1 MINRA
6 SDKSLLQYITEIH
19 DNKSK
24 SIALEFVN
32 FLSENGM
39 TFQKSGG
46 YWENQSYWYVK
57 YMGEI
62 VCYILINGTGS
73 EEKFYPFTVWTDDTD
88 SNWYSDCNLENNVE
102 NIAKK
107 HIDICENCGACKGGT
122 EKQIFGKKYFN
133 VCRTTFR
140 FINPDTP
147 EINCINQ
154 LVLLRKADIENIHI
168 IDEE

>member
-46 YWENQSYWYVK
+46 Y
-57 YMGEI
+57 
-62 VCYILINGTGS
+62 
-73 EEKFYPFTVWTDDTD
+73 
-88 SNWYSDCNLENNVE
+88 
-102 NIAKK
+102 
-107 HIDICENCGACKGGT
+107 
-122 EKQIFGKKYFN
+122 
-133 VCRTTFR
+133 
-140 FINPDTP
+140 
-147 EINCINQ
+147 
-154 LVLLRKADIENIHI
+154 
-168 IDEE
+168 